1 MKKLMVLLL
10 GVVLGWTGVLPAYAK
25 AKKVKLSPEARAAQ
39 KRNKDLQKAA
49 KKQAK
54 ARRREIRRLQA
65 SR

>member
-1 MKKLMVLLL
+1 MNKLMAALLALLL
-10 GVVLGWTGVLPAYAK
+10 YGSVAPAAYAK
-25 AKKVKLSPEARAAQ
+25 AKTKINPEARAAQ